1 MSIAGILLC
10 IVALCSMTYAWFTG
24 GTANEG
30 NTLVAGSFDL
40 VVAVEDDEARSL
52 TVSPLEDGSYS
63 ATLPAGTYRVTL
75 TMTADTNVSKGYC
88 LLTVND
94 ETYRTNLISADGD
107 NPFSFL
113 LVLPQ
118 EATVCFKP
126 AWGTPATWQVADN
139 GTLDLTP
146 TTGE

>member
-1 MSIAGILLC
+1 M
-10 IVALCSMTYAWFTG
+10 
-24 GTANEG
+24 
-30 NTLVAGSFDL
+30 
-40 VVAVEDDEARSL
+40 EDDEAQPL
-52 TVSPLEDGSYS
+52 TVSPLEDGNYS
-63 ATLPAGTYRVTL
+63 AVLPAGTYRVTL
-75 TMTADTNVSKGYC
+75 TATAQTTVSRGYC

-94 ETYRTNLISADGD
+94 VTYRTDLIDAEGAS
-107 NPFSFL
+107 PFSFL